1 MSGDS
6 GRRPT
11 AGTRLQKYLAH
22 AGVAARRRAE
32 VEYIAA
38 GRVTVNGRVVQDP
51 AVRVRPGDD
60 VRVDGRPVEPEATV
74 TLLVYKPVGVISA
87 ASDGR
92 GRPTVV
98 DLVPSGLGRLY
109 PVGRL
114 DTDSEGLLLV
124 TNDGA
129 LTQALLHP
137 RRGLPRTYAALV
149 APAPSETQLR
159 DLGVGA
165 ALSDGW
171 ARAQQVTRLPG
182 PPAGVAHAPQAS
194 GAGWLSLVL
203 HEGRNREARRLCAA
217 VGLDVLR
224 LVRTG
229 FGPLVLSGLAPGAWR
244 HLDAEE
250 IVLLRRAAGRRPRV
264 RGTMEPTPS
273 AAERDGGGARR
284 KVKGERGPVGLQ
296 SGRRA

>member
-1 MSGDS
+1 MSDA
-6 GRRPT
+6 GRRPV

-32 VEYIAA
+32 AEYIAA
-38 GRVTVNGRVVQDP
+38 GRVTVNGQVVRDP

-60 VRVDGRPVEPEATV
+60 VRVDGRPVEPESTV
-74 TLLVYKPVGVISA
+74 TLLVYKPVSVLSA

-98 DLVPSGLGRLY
+98 DLVPSHLGRLY

-149 APAPSETQLR
+149 QPAPSETQLQE
-159 DLGVGA
+159 LAAGVS
-165 ALSDGW
+165 LSDGW
-171 ARAQQVTRLPG
+171 ARAHQVKGLQG
-182 PPAGVAHAPQAS
+182 PPTGVALQPQR
-194 GAGWLSLVL
+194 AGTGWVSLVL

-224 LVRTG
+224 LVRTA
-229 FGPLVLSGLAPGAWR
+229 FGPLVLTGLTPGAWR
-244 HLDAEE
+244 HLRDDE
-250 IVLLRRAAGRRPRV
+250 IALLQRATGRRPRS
-264 RGTMEPTPS
+264 RGPVEAQAPS
-273 AAERDGGGARR
+273 GFTHGAAGVP
-284 KVKGERGPVGLQ
+284 VKGGRGPVGLH